1 MIRQNL
7 WWVGWV
13 AGVISSLSVARNGAA
28 QEPAPTAQ
36 EIFAKYLAALGGAEK
51 LAAVK
56 TLRVTERIRS
66 PKMSTELMLVADQ
79 EKWVLNYESSGERE
93 GYDGQRKWWQKAGKP
108 EQISEHRH
116 YPYTDSHPTAYP
128 LNLVRELGAF
138 RFAERTTIQNREV
151 FRLKILPEK
160 VLRPDRLVY
169 PGPVELHFDV
179 ETGFLR
185 TAIYFMKKVDYED
198 YRPVGDL
205 MVAHRRKVVYTIDGV
220 EGMRGVWDVLS
231 IELNP
236 ELPSAALE
244 PVAVAK

>member
-1 MIRQNL
+1 LIRL
-7 WWVGWV
+7 DWWWLAWL
-13 AGVISSLSVARNGAA
+13 AGVIGSLNASVNVVA
-28 QEPAPTAQ
+28 QELNPTAQ
-36 EIFAKYLAALGGAEK
+36 EVFAKYLSALGGEEK

-56 TLRVTERIRS
+56 TLRVAERIRS
-66 PKMSTELMLVADQ
+66 PNLSTDLILVADQ
-79 EKWVLNYESSGERE
+79 EKWALNYKSSGDRE
-93 GYDGQRKWWQKAGKP
+93 GYDGQRKWQQKLGKP
-108 EQISEHRH
+108 EKFSEHRH

-128 LNLVRELGAF
+128 LNLVREPDKF
-138 RFAERTTIQNREV
+138 RLAEKTTIQNREV

-198 YRPVGDL
+198 YRPVGNL
-205 MVAHRRKVVYTIDGV
+205 VVAHRRKVVYKIDGF
-220 EGMRGVWDVLS
+220 EGLRGVWDVLS

-236 ELPSAALE
+236 ELPPGALE